1 MLYYIGNQR
10 NFQTFWDQLRMF
22 CNFSYSDRRAIR
34 YLDNSKDPLNIRGI
48 VFSFGDSVIL
58 GPNTDNKI
66 LNYIDVYNRGV
77 EIYGDE
83 YFINK
88 IKNEQLEKTKK
99 EEKIIINDR
108 ITNRFELME
117 IDP

>member
-1 MLYYIGNQR
+1 MIYYIGNQR

-34 YLDNSKDPLNIRGI
+34 YLDNSVGYKSFMGI
-48 VFSFGDSVIL
+48 SFSFGDVVVL
-58 GPNTDNKI
+58 GPNVDNQI

-83 YFINK
+83 YFIHK
-88 IKNEQLEKTKK
+88 LKKEQLEKIKK
-99 EEKIIINDR
+99 EEKIIIDR
-108 ITNRFELME
+108 VTNRFELME
-117 IDP
+117 ID

>member
-34 YLDNSKDPLNIRGI
+34 YLDNSVGNKVFMGI
-48 VFSFGDSVIL
+48 GFSSGDIVIL
-58 GPNTDNKI
+58 GPHTNDQI
-66 LNYIDVYNRGV
+66 LNYINIYNYGV

-88 IKNEQLEKTKK
+88 LKSEQLEKTKK
-99 EEKIIINDR
+99 EKKIIIDR
-108 ITNRFELME
+108 TTNRFELME
-117 IDP
+117 ID